1 MLLRLALRN
10 FVLIDETEIEFDD
23 GFCAFTGETGAGK
36 SLLVGALS
44 LLAGGRAPAGLIKSG
59 GLAAEIEAFFDL
71 ADLPFMSAWLKTHN
85 LDGEDKMLARRIIF
99 DDARKSRAYI
109 NGRQVPLVQMAEGVS
124 GMVEIC
130 GQHAHYSLLSRRLI
144 GNCWILAPPIKMKS
158 PPCPSRMKSGVV
170 AAKTCKKPKKTPMDW
185 RPSVTLCAPTAKN
198 WRPCAFPPISERLQ
212 RPTNKIGKH
221 FRFGRILR
229 RRFGAVGRRR
239 RGE

>member
-109 NGRQVPLVQMAEGVS
+109 NGRASTACANG
-124 GMVEIC
+124 
-130 GQHAHYSLLSRRLI
+130 RRSI
-144 GNCWILAPPIKMKS
+144 RHGGNL
-158 PPCPSRMKSGVV
+158 
-170 AAKTCKKPKKTPMDW
+170 
-185 RPSVTLCAPTAKN
+185 RPARTLFTAK
-198 WRPCAFPPISERLQ
+198 AGGSSGTVGF
-212 RPTNKIGKH
+212 
-221 FRFGRILR
+221 LR
-229 RRFGAVGRRR
+229 RQ
-239 RGE
+239 